1 MGINITYRGTGAQKH
16 MVHSGKSYKKFTD
29 RDILFIDLILE
40 VQCRW
45 ASGGTGVVTFK
56 SALNHLPMLPRTG
69 VCPVQSYPLA
79 GRHMALHSSFVGG
92 RRLHGGSFRFTVAQ
106 KEIFFLKILLKVAL

>member
-1 MGINITYRGTGAQKH
+1 MGINITYRGIGAQKH

-29 RDILFIDLILE
+29 RGILFIDLILE

-56 SALNHLPMLPRTG
+56 SALNHLPMLPRT
-69 VCPVQSYPLA
+69 
-79 GRHMALHSSFVGG
+79 
-92 RRLHGGSFRFTVAQ
+92 
-106 KEIFFLKILLKVAL
+106 